1 MLLFHRLYPKY
12 RISLEDGYVITGE
25 TNSRQR
31 STSKNIPTSASPF
44 PARLISNNRVT
55 EANHFQDVRLIR
67 LDIGGANI
75 K

>member
-1 MLLFHRLYPKY
+1 MLLFHRLPPKY
-12 RISLEDGYVITGE
+12 RISLEVGDVITAE
-25 TNSRQR
+25 TNSRLR
-31 STSKNIPTSASPF
+31 SASQNIPTSASPF
-44 PARLISNNRVT
+44 PARLISNYRVT